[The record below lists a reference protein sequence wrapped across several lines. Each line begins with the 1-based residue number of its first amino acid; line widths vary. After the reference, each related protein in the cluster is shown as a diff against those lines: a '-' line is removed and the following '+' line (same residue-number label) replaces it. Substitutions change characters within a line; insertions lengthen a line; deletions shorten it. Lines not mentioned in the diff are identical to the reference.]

1 MKSTS
6 LMRLGIR
13 DAQYYAYHGV
23 KTEEKK
29 IGGKYEIDI
38 DLWYNATNAVL
49 EDKVSDAINYEE
61 ALFVVSEILVGEEQY
76 DLIETICNEIA
87 NSLMEKF
94 ITLEKVRCVVRK
106 YTLPIRHIVSH
117 MEAEQ
122 TIERS

>member
-61 ALFVVSEILVGEEQY
+61 ALFVVSEVLVGEEQY

-87 NSLMEKF
+87 NTLMEKF

>member
-13 DAQYYAYHGV
+13 NAQYYAYHGV

-61 ALFVVSEILVGEEQY
+61 ALFIVSEVLVGEEQY

-94 ITLEKVRCVVRK
+94 ISLEKVRCVVRK

-122 TIERS
+122 TIERT